1 MKCDCG
7 GRVPVLARLVA
18 GALATVLTLSLALL
32 LGAPAGAAAA
42 APATTG
48 RPAVYARR
56 LAQLQATPV
65 PARAASA
72 TFDPDIVISDANFRA
87 AGSMTRAQVQSFLA
101 AQSGVLGDYSAANVD
116 GVVEPASE
124 LIWEAAQ
131 AWEVSPKVIL
141 ATLQKE
147 QGLLTATAPTRSALD
162 WAMGCGVP
170 DSGSLQTKYQGFGKQ
185 VWYGADSLAVDGA
198 GWHAGISKKCGD
210 GSVSPANVST
220 YSLYTYTPWI
230 AGNQLFWTVY
240 WRYFGDPVGDV
251 TPPTT
256 TVSGVDKAWHAAPVT
271 ASFTATDD
279 AGGSGVAYTQYSLD
293 GGHHWRKATSVSVAA
308 PADHSGDGIH
318 TIDYRSVD
326 GSGNREPARSF
337 QVRIDTTAPATSAT
351 APSGWRRKAVKV
363 SLAAV
368 DPKPAGSATASPA
381 ASGVAFIEYSADAGV
396 TWTRGTSF
404 IIPAPADHSGDGAQ
418 HVLVR
423 SADLAGNLASAR
435 TVTVNIDT
443 RRPHSYARWAAN
455 AWRGRTA
462 ALRYYVSDP
471 RPGSPVATVRLE
483 IRKSGRVVKRLVRR
497 GAVNTRIQARFAC
510 RLAKGTYRFTVVA
523 TDAAGNAQATPV
535 GNRLT
540 VH

>member
-1 MKCDCG
+1 VKCDCDG
-7 GRVPVLARLVA
+7 YVPVLARLLA
-18 GALATVLTLSLALL
+18 GGLATVLALSLALL
-32 LGAPAGAAAA
+32 LGAPAGAAA
-42 APATTG
+42 PATAG
-48 RPAVYARR
+48 RPAVYAQR
-56 LAQLQATPV
+56 LAQLQATPTS
-65 PARAASA
+65 ARATGA

-101 AQSGVLGDYSAANVD
+101 AQSGILASYSAPNVD

-131 AWEVSPKVIL
+131 AWDVSPKVIL

-147 QGLLTATAPTRSALD
+147 QGLLTAAAPTSYALD

-170 DSGSLQTKYQGFGKQ
+170 DSGGLQTKYQGFGKQ

-198 GWHAGISKKCGD
+198 GWYAGITKKCGD

-220 YSLYTYTPWI
+220 CSLYTYTPWI

-256 TVSGVDKAWHAAPVT
+256 TVNGVDKAWHADPVT
-271 ASFTATDD
+271 VSFTAIDD
-279 AGGSGVAYTQYSLD
+279 AGGSGVAYTQCSLD
-293 GGHHWRKATSVSVAA
+293 DGHHWKRVTSVTIAA

-326 GSGNREPARSF
+326 DSGNREPVRSC
-337 QVRIDTTAPATSAT
+337 QVRIDTTAPSTSAV
-351 APSGWRRKAVKV
+351 APSGWHRQAVTV

-368 DPKPAGSATASPA
+368 DPKPAGSATVSPA
-381 ASGVAFIEYSADAGV
+381 ASGVASVEYSTDAGV
-396 TWTRGTSF
+396 TWTRGTSL
-404 IIPAPADHSGDGAQ
+404 IIPALSDHSGDGAQ

-423 SADLAGNLASAR
+423 SADVAGNLASVR
-435 TVTVNIDT
+435 TVTVGIDT

-455 AWRGRTA
+455 AWRSRTA
-462 ALRYYVSDP
+462 VLRYYVSDP
-471 RPGSPVATVRLE
+471 RPGSPAATVLLE
-483 IRKSGRVVKRLVRR
+483 IRQSGRVVKRLVRR
-497 GAVNTRIQARFAC
+497 GAVNTQVQARFAC

-523 TDAAGNAQATPV
+523 TDAAGNEQATPV